1 MVIFTTALSLI
12 SYFLMFG
19 LDTPLTILLIISIL
33 LACFF
38 EFINGFHDT
47 ANAVATVIYTNSLKP
62 TIAVIYS
69 GILNFAGVMLGGI
82 AVAMGIVNL
91 LPMHVLVDAD
101 PYHGIAMVMALLIS
115 AIVWNFGTWY
125 FGIPSSSSHTLIGS
139 ILGIG
144 LAFFFLPGNVG
155 LSAVNWSKAQD
166 TGLALLLSPLLG
178 FSCAI
183 IVMFIFKRLI
193 TNDII
198 YKEPVPG
205 KKPPIWIRMMLWLTC
220 GMVSFFH
227 GQNDGQKGVGL
238 MMMILIAILPAQFA
252 LDSAVNLQSVNGH
265 IHRIETL
272 MMKADTT
279 VLALKEKIL
288 YKDVR
293 SSVAHFSQ
301 SIEKKFS
308 ANDIA
313 LTERFPLR
321 KDVITVTKG
330 CDKLI
335 TGGNL
340 TLSFNEI
347 KDLKQEISRAK
358 QLIEFAPRWV
368 IILISI
374 CLGAGTMVGWRR
386 IVKTVGEKIGKQH
399 MSYAQGASAEIVASL
414 GIGLAS
420 WKGLP
425 VSTTHM
431 LSSGVAGSMVA
442 KKGLKNLQKGTVKT
456 IALTWL
462 LTLPA
467 TIILSGGL
475 FLLFRAIL

>member
-1 MVIFTTALSLI
+1 ML
-12 SYFLMFG
+12 G
-19 LDTPLTILLIISIL
+19 LDTTLTVLLILCLL

-62 TIAVIYS
+62 TVAVVYS
-69 GILNFAGVMLGGI
+69 GLLNFAGVMLGGI

-91 LPMHVLVDAD
+91 LPMDVLVDAD
-101 PYHGIAMVMALLIS
+101 PYHGVAMILALLIS
-115 AIVWNFGTWY
+115 AIAWNFGTWY
-125 FGIPSSSSHTLIGS
+125 FGIPSSSSHTIIGS

-144 LAFFFLPGNVG
+144 LAFYFLPGSD
-155 LSAVNWSKAQD
+155 LAFTAVNWDKAKD
-166 TGLALLLSPLLG
+166 TGMALLLSPLLG

-183 IVMFIFKRLI
+183 IVMFIFKRI
-193 TNDII
+193 VKNDII
-198 YKEPVPG
+198 YKEPIPG
-205 KKPPIWIRMMLWLTC
+205 KKPPIWIRSLLWITC

-238 MMMILIAILPAQFA
+238 VMLILIAILPGHYAIDA
-252 LDSAVNLQSVNGH
+252 SVDLSVVNQHVQKVNSLV
-265 IHRIETL
+265 I
-272 MMKADTT
+272 KADTS
-279 VLALKEKIL
+279 VLSLKEK
-288 YKDVR
+288 KHHEDVMR
-293 SSVAHFSQ
+293 HSAHFFDFTAGKTKGAE
-301 SIEKKFS
+301 IAVTDRFS
-308 ANDIA
+308 
-313 LTERFPLR
+313 LR
-321 KDVITVTKG
+321 KDILKITKG

-335 TGGNL
+335 SGGNL
-340 TLSFNEI
+340 TLSINEM
-347 KDLKQEISRAK
+347 KELSNQVKSSK
-358 QLIEFAPRWV
+358 KLIEFAPSWV
-368 IILISI
+368 IIMISV
-374 CLGAGTMVGWRR
+374 CLGLGTMVGWKR

-431 LSSGVAGSMVA
+431 LSSGIAGSMVA

-456 IALTWL
+456 IALAWL
-462 LTLPA
+462 FTLPV